1 MYRGTTPNIVI
12 KVNSDLDLSTM
23 TEIWVTVK
31 NKSGEVNYAMSDGDV
46 VLDADEKTL
55 TILMS
60 QEDTLAFQT
69 CGSLMG
75 KVELQVRM
83 LDENDMAYAS
93 NIKEIELLRILKDGV
108 IA

>member
-31 NKSGEVNYAMSDGDV
+31 NKSGEVNYAMSDGGV
-46 VLDADEKTL
+46 VLDTEEKTL
-55 TILMS
+55 TVLMS

-83 LDENDMAYAS
+83 LDENDLAYAS

>member
-23 TEIWVTVK
+23 TEIWVTMK
-31 NKSGEVNYAMSDGDV
+31 NKSGEVNYAMSEGGV

-55 TILMS
+55 TVLMS

-83 LDENDMAYAS
+83 LDENDLAYAS